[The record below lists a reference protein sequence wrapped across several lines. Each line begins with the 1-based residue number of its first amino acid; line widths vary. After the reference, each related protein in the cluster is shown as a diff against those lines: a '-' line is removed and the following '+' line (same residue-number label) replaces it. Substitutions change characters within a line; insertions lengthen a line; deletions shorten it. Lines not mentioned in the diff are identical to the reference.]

1 MCQGVR
7 TRGGKVSYRGE
18 MKSMFSRSLG
28 LFKKRQSPM
37 RAGLA
42 GGGGGGGL
50 MSED

>member
-1 MCQGVR
+1 MRVSEA
-7 TRGGKVSYRGE
+7 GGGSAIRRE
-18 MKSMFSRSLG
+18 MMSVFSRSRG

-37 RAGLA
+37 RAGLG